1 MSSETPAGVAL
12 VDDVVVARDLTK
24 HYVLYKS
31 PSERLLHL
39 FMPKRVYPRF
49 EALKGVSF
57 TLKRGETVG
66 VIGRNGAGKSTLLQ
80 LVTGISPPTS
90 GALQVK
96 GRVAALLELGA
107 GFEPDFT
114 GRENIVLN
122 GTILGLT
129 SDELEAR
136 MGDIIA
142 FSELAEFIDRPV
154 RTYST
159 GMFMR
164 LAFSVAAHVDADLL
178 IIDEALSV
186 GDTRFMQKCMR
197 FLHAFKAKGSI
208 LFVSHDLGAVTA
220 LCDRAIWLDQ
230 GTVRAEGVPVRV
242 CEQYVAALFDGKDT
256 TAPTP
261 ATPQRLRK
269 AVRNVGDITVLY
281 DANQATAETL
291 TTCSAFNPDASA
303 FGTGGAKIVDA
314 GLFDPTDGH
323 RLEKVT
329 EGQDVDLRIVVAAD
343 ERIERPIFGFYI
355 KDRLGQLLLGDNTYR
370 DHYPQVPIAAG
381 EGGAAHFHFKWPA
394 LVRGGYSL
402 TVAIAEGTMEDHIQ
416 RHWMHDAVLFDV
428 LATSATLSLVG
439 LNFNEVT
446 IERIPALAR

>member
-1 MSSETPAGVAL
+1 MSSEN
-12 VDDVVVARDLTK
+12 VVIAESLTK
-24 HYVLYKS
+24 HYVLYKT
-31 PSERLLHL
+31 PSERLMHM
-39 FMPKRVYPRF
+39 FMPKRVYPHF

-66 VIGRNGAGKSTLLQ
+66 IIGRNGAGKSTLLQ

-90 GALQVK
+90 GSLQVS

-122 GTILGLT
+122 GTILGL
-129 SDELEAR
+129 SGDQLKAR
-136 MGDIIA
+136 MDEIIA
-142 FSELAEFIDRPV
+142 FSELGEFIDRPV

-208 LFVSHDLGAVTA
+208 LFVSHDLGSVTA

-230 GTVRAEGVPVRV
+230 GQVRVEGIPVRV
-242 CEQYVAALFDGKDT
+242 CEQYVASLFDGKDT
-256 TAPTP
+256 TAEP
-261 ATPQRLRK
+261 AAVERPRK
-269 AVRNVGDITVLY
+269 AVRSDGDITVLY
-281 DANQATAETL
+281 DASQASVETL
-291 TTCSAFNPDASA
+291 TTCSAFNPEASA
-303 FGTGGAKIVDA
+303 FGSGGAKVVDA
-314 GLFDPTDGH
+314 GLFNPAGQ
-323 RLEKVT
+323 RLEKVI
-329 EGQDVDLRIVVAAD
+329 EGQEVDLRIVVSA
-343 ERIERPIFGFYI
+343 EVRVERPIFGFYI
-355 KDRLGQLLLGDNTYR
+355 KDRLGQLLMGDNTYR
-370 DHYPQVPIAAG
+370 DHYAQVPIEAG
-381 EGGAAHFHFKWPA
+381 DRSAAHFHFKWPA

-402 TVAIAEGTMEDHIQ
+402 TVAIADGTMADHIQ
-416 RHWMHDAVLFDV
+416 RHWIHEAVLFDV
-428 LATSATLSLVG
+428 LATSANTSLVG
-439 LNFNEVT
+439 LNFSEVAV
-446 IERIPALAR
+446 ERLPAAR

>member
-1 MSSETPAGVAL
+1 MPSDIVNMA
-12 VDDVVVARDLTK
+12 DDNVVVVRDLTK
-24 HYVLYKS
+24 HYMLYKS
-31 PSERLLHL
+31 PSQRLLHML
-39 FMPKRVYPRF
+39 MPRRVYPRF

-66 VIGRNGAGKSTLLQ
+66 IIGRNGAGKSTLLQ
-80 LVTGISPPTS
+80 IVTGVVPPTS
-90 GALQVK
+90 GTLEVR

-129 SDELEAR
+129 GDELKSR
-136 MGDIIA
+136 MDAIIA
-142 FSELAEFIDRPV
+142 FSELEEFIDRPV

-208 LFVSHDLGAVTA
+208 LFVSHDVGAVTA
-220 LCDRAIWLDQ
+220 LCDRTIWLDH
-230 GTVRAEGVPVRV
+230 GLVRAEGTPVRV
-242 CEQYVAALFDGKDT
+242 CEQYVEAQFEGQT
-256 TAPTP
+256 SVPTAEP
-261 ATPQRLRK
+261 AIQRPRK
-269 AVRNVGDITVLY
+269 AVRNEGDTTILF
-281 DANQATAETL
+281 DAAVKSVETL
-291 TTCSAFNPDASA
+291 TTCSGFNPAASA
-303 FGTGGAKIVDA
+303 FGSGGAQIIDA
-314 GLFDPTDGH
+314 GLFDPVDGQ
-323 RLEKVT
+323 RLARVA
-329 EGQDVDLRIVVAAD
+329 EGQDVDLRIVVSAE

-381 EGGAAHFHFKWPA
+381 EGAAGRFRFKWPA
-394 LVRGGYSL
+394 LARGGYSL
-402 TVAIAEGTMEDHIQ
+402 TVALAEGTMDDHIQ
-416 RHWMHDAVLFDV
+416 RHWIHDAVLFEV
-428 LATSATLSLVG
+428 LITTSATLSLVG
-439 LNFNEVT
+439 LNFSQVAV
-446 IERIPALAR
+446 ERIPTTT